1 MMNRNPNKKKK
12 DAEAAQ
18 PAADAPAEDGKI
30 DRKMLD
36 YVFAQIR
43 PQLQQDGGDAA
54 VTEIDDERGY
64 VYVALKGACA
74 GCPMSA
80 ITLSQGI
87 EQVLTEYVP
96 GVKKVL
102 PDMENTDAFQ
112 DMEMEPVAAEE
123 KTEEKTEEKAEEK
136 AEN

>member
-1 MMNRNPNKKKK
+1 MNRNPNKKK
-12 DAEAAQ
+12 DAKAHT
-18 PAADAPAEDGKI
+18 PAADAPAEGGKI

-36 YVFAQIR
+36 YVMAQIR

-87 EQVLTEYVP
+87 EQVLKEHVP

-102 PDMENTDAFQ
+102 PDLENTDAFQ
-112 DMEMEPVAAEE
+112 DMEMEPVE
-123 KTEEKTEEKAEEK
+123 TEVKAGEKAEEK